1 MDICTR
7 NIVIVA
13 SHIKKNLQ
21 YEILKNNLPYFDKE
35 YIDIV
40 IVYSRENK
48 DIKYNLQSLSSN
60 IIHIF
65 EVENDKYV
73 DFGKWIHGLSQVDYS
88 SYKNVLFTNDSFIIT
103 SSIDNYLQNMVM
115 KHYDLY
121 GFTDSTEITYH
132 YQSYLF
138 YTNVCHIDKL
148 LDLFQDKYD
157 CVQSFQD
164 VIMNYELPLQ
174 AQFANTNKDCYL
186 KIGTLTNNQGKNV
199 FFANDTLYKTLY
211 DLQLL
216 PIVKV
221 KRLYFRNLSF
231 PICLPEDLKCEIV

>member
-1 MDICTR
+1 MDNR
-7 NIVIVA
+7 SNNLLIVA

-21 YEILKNNLPYFDKE
+21 YEILKNNLSYFGKE

-48 DIKYNLQSLSSN
+48 DIEYDLQTLSLN
-60 IIHIF
+60 IINIF

-73 DFGKWIHGLSQVDYS
+73 DFGKWIHGLSQLEYS

-115 KHYDLY
+115 KNYDLY
-121 GFTDSTEITYH
+121 GFTDSTEIIYH

-138 YTNVCHIDKL
+138 YINVSHVDKL
-148 LDLFQDKYD
+148 IDLFQDKYD
-157 CVQSFQD
+157 YIQTFQD

-174 AQFANTNKDCYL
+174 SHFTNKDCYL
-186 KIGTLTNNQGKNV
+186 KIGSLTENQGKNV
-199 FFANDTLYKTLY
+199 FFVNDALYKILY
-211 DLQLL
+211 NSQLL

-221 KRLYFRNLSF
+221 KRVFVRDLSF
-231 PICLPEDLKCEIV
+231 SINLPSNLDNI